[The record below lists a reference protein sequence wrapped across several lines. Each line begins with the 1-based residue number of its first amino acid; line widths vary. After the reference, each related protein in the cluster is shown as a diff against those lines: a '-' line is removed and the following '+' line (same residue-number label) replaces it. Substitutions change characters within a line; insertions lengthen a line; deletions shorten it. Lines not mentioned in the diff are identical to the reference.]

1 MAVENRTDVNGRS
14 FTNGAQLNGS
24 TYEILTNTDIDGT
37 LDVSSNADITGTL
50 DVGNNTEINGNLTV
64 TGLIQA
70 GGDLIAFQNLVPSDS
85 RLKSDVTPLKDSL
98 AKINQM
104 QGVSYTFNPSGKKQV
119 GLIAQEVKE
128 IIPEVVSVQNDYYTL
143 SYPNLVAVLIEA
155 VKELSD
161 KVEDL
166 EYRLGG

>member
-37 LDVSSNADITGTL
+37 LDVGS
-50 DVGNNTEINGNLTV
+50 NTEINGNLTV

-85 RLKSDVTPLKDSL
+85 RLKSDVEPLTDSL

-104 QGVSYTFNPSGKKQV
+104 QGVRYTFDPSGKKQI
-119 GLIAQEVKE
+119 GLIAQDVEK
-128 IIPEVVSVQNDYYTL
+128 IIPEVVSIQNDYYTM

-155 VKELSD
+155 VKELSS

-166 EYRLGG
+166 ESRLDN

>member
-1 MAVENRTDVNGRS
+1 MAVESRTDVNGRS

-24 TYEILTNTDIDGT
+24 TYEILTNTDID
-37 LDVSSNADITGTL
+37 
-50 DVGNNTEINGNLTV
+50 GNLTV

-85 RLKSDVTPLKDSL
+85 RLKSDVEPLTDSL

-104 QGVSYTFNPSGKKQV
+104 QGVRYTFDPSGKKQI
-119 GLIAQEVKE
+119 GLIAQDVEK
-128 IIPEVVSVQNDYYTL
+128 IIPEVVSIQNDYYTM

-155 VKELSD
+155 VKELSS

-166 EYRLGG
+166 ESRLDN

>member
-24 TYEILTNTDIDGT
+24 TYEILTNTDIDG
-37 LDVSSNADITGTL
+37 
-50 DVGNNTEINGNLTV
+50 NLTV

-85 RLKSDVTPLKDSL
+85 RLKSDVEPLTDSL

-104 QGVSYTFNPSGKKQV
+104 QGVRYTFDPSGKKQI
-119 GLIAQEVKE
+119 GLIAQDVEK
-128 IIPEVVSVQNDYYTL
+128 IIPEVVSIQNDYYTM

-155 VKELSD
+155 VKELSS

-166 EYRLGG
+166 ESRLDN

>member
-37 LDVSSNADITGTL
+37 LDVGS
-50 DVGNNTEINGNLTV
+50 NTEINGNLTV

-104 QGVSYTFNPSGKKQV
+104 QGVSYTFDPSGKKQI
-119 GLIAQEVKE
+119 GLIAQDVEK
-128 IIPEVVSVQNDYYTL
+128 IIPEVVSIQNDYYTM

-155 VKELSD
+155 VKELSS

-166 EYRLGG
+166 ESRLDN

>member
-37 LDVSSNADITGTL
+37 LDVGSNADITGTL
-50 DVGNNTEINGNLTV
+50 DVGDNTEINGNLTV
-64 TGLIQA
+64 TGFIQA

-119 GLIAQEVKE
+119 GLIAQEANK

-155 VKELSD
+155 FKELSD

>member
-37 LDVSSNADITGTL
+37 LDVGSNADITGTL
-50 DVGNNTEINGNLTV
+50 DVGDNTEINGNLTV
-64 TGLIQA
+64 TGFIQA

-119 GLIAQEVKE
+119 GLIAQEVNK

>member
-1 MAVENRTDVNGRS
+1 MAVENKTDVNGRS

-37 LDVSSNADITGTL
+37 LDVGSNADITGTL
-50 DVGNNTEINGNLTV
+50 DVGSNTEINGNLTV

-104 QGVSYTFNPSGKKQV
+104 QGVSYTFDPSGKKQI
-119 GLIAQEVKE
+119 GLIAQDVEK
-128 IIPEVVSVQNDYYTL
+128 IIPEVVSIQNDYYTM

-155 VKELSD
+155 VKELSS

-166 EYRLGG
+166 ESRLDN

>member
-37 LDVSSNADITGTL
+37 LDVDG
-50 DVGNNTEINGNLTV
+50 NTEVNGNLTV
-64 TGLIQA
+64 TGFIQA

-119 GLIAQEVKE
+119 GLIAQEVNE
-128 IIPEVVSVQNDYYTL
+128 IVPEVVSVQNDYYTL